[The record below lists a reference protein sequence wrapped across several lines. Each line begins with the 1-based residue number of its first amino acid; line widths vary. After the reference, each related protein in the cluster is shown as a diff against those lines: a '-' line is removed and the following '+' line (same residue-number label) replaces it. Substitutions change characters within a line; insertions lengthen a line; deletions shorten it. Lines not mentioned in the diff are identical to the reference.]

1 MNIFINYLG
10 HTAFSKA
17 YLNNFCMD
25 HYQMGFNVPDRST
38 MFRSSLQEQTEI
50 KLNKMFIT
58 ESEKGTEI

>member
-1 MNIFINYLG
+1 
-10 HTAFSKA
+10 
-17 YLNNFCMD
+17 
-25 HYQMGFNVPDRST
+25 MGFNVPDRST